1 MKKKQI
7 IFISI
12 AALLLAGMIWLIW
25 GNVTVGLSQYEIL
38 ESNLPAAFDGY
49 RIAHISDLHNSWL
62 WKQSVDQLQ
71 KAQPDMICITGDVI
85 DCKKTDVEVA
95 LAFAQEAVKIA
106 PCYYITGNHEINA
119 ASAVREELLQGLQ
132 ALGVTVLLD
141 EQILVEKDGQS
152 IALVGHKWGPGDAVG
167 ALSDYDGYRILLSHR
182 PECFEDYVA
191 AEYDLVLSGHAHGGQ
206 VRLPMIGGLFAPGQG
221 ILPEYDSGVF
231 SEGRTDMVVSRGIG
245 NSSFPIRFHNRPE
258 VVLLT
263 LRVDTSV
270 R

>member
-119 ASAVREELLQGLQ
+119 GHILLGEADAAVNDDDI
-132 ALGVTVLLD
+132 VL
-141 EQILVEKDGQS
+141 EFNQS
-152 IALVGHKWGPGDAVG
+152 NI
-167 ALSDYDGYRILLSHR
+167 LSDL
-182 PECFEDYVA
+182 
-191 AEYDLVLSGHAHGGQ
+191 AESAQ
-206 VRLPMIGGLFAPGQG
+206 RNNF
-221 ILPEYDSGVF
+221 
-231 SEGRTDMVVSRGIG
+231 
-245 NSSFPIRFHNRPE
+245 
-258 VVLLT
+258 
-263 LRVDTSV
+263 
-270 R
+270 